1 MAAETSLAFQ
11 HLHQLLQELADAE
24 YMLGHGPKR
33 IAAAEKKLALAEHNT
48 ASQRDQIQ
56 QLKKKADEASLN
68 LKTREAD
75 IQKHQGRLN
84 EAGSNKE
91 YEIIT
96 DQINGLKESCAQLED
111 EILVMLSEVDDA
123 GTELKNLQEE
133 VAAQNGRLAEIKDD
147 VAAKEPGL
155 KENIAR
161 LEGEISEAEK
171 VMPPGE
177 GKSAYLRLKASQ
189 GAAGMSKVEDGYC
202 LECNTAVTPQDA
214 IRLNVGDFCLCR
226 ACGRVLYRVDD

>member
-1 MAAETSLAFQ
+1 MAAETSLAFH

-33 IAAAEKKLALAEHNT
+33 IAAAEKKLALAEQDSS
-48 ASQRDQIQ
+48 SQRDQIQ
-56 QLKKKADEASLN
+56 QMKKKADEASLN
-68 LKTREAD
+68 LKSREAD

-96 DQINGLKESCAQLED
+96 DQINGLKESCATLED
-111 EILVMLSEVDDA
+111 EILAMLSDVDDA
-123 GTELKNLQEE
+123 ASELEKLQHE
-133 VAAQNGRLAEIKDD
+133 VTTQSDRVKEIQAD

-161 LEGEISEAEK
+161 LQGEVQEAEK
-171 VMPPGE
+171 VLPAGE

-189 GAAGMSKVEDGYC
+189 GASGMSKVEDGYC
-202 LECNTAVTPQDA
+202 FECNTTVTPQDA
-214 IRLNVGDFCLCR
+214 IRLNMGEFVLCR
-226 ACGRVLYRVDD
+226 ACGRVLYRVDG